1 MSEPEVDH
9 DDISDHILYHL
20 RRMADDQHEGS
31 ELEVALRHAADR
43 IERLLGHLNWLGWSD
58 IDIEKHKAEL
68 EASRL
73 GQKLLIAERDEARE
87 AARMMVAIFSNPK
100 PFGQKNLVF
109 YTMVCAFSQP
119 SKRLCGRFNTH
130 LHF

>member
-87 AARMMVAIFSNPK
+87 AARMMVAARHDDDD
-100 PFGQKNLVF
+100 GQWGR
-109 YTMVCAFSQP
+109 Y
-119 SKRLCGRFNTH
+119 KRLWPWLVVRR
-130 LHF
+130 